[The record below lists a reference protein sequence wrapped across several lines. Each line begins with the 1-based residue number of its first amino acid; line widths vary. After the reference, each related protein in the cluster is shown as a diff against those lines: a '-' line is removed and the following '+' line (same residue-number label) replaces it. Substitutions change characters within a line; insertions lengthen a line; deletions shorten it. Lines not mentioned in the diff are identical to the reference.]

1 MSEIKSYYEQH
12 KDVILCRLAQ
22 KVECNKC
29 ARTVR
34 YSHLRSHQNSDIC
47 KKIYANLQCP
57 VIEEKPKV
65 TIEMFECPMCKRIIQ
80 KDNYEKHKKTKICMK
95 MSTIKFVKII

>member
-1 MSEIKSYYEQH
+1 MFSYSNKETMSETKSYYEQH
-12 KDVILCRLAQ
+12 QDVILCKLAQ

-47 KKIYANLQCP
+47 KKIHAKLQCP
-57 VIEEKPKV
+57 ADVVIEEKPKLLW
-65 TIEMFECPMCKRIIQ
+65 K
-80 KDNYEKHKKTKICMK
+80 
-95 MSTIKFVKII
+95 